1 MVIPDG
7 DRRYAQQAGIPFREA
22 YLQAARTLR
31 LLAEWLMA
39 EHKVDEFTFFGLSL
53 ANVAGR
59 DAGNLRAIL
68 EVQTR
73 ALREFSVDPF
83 FRREGIRIRVCGEL
97 ERLPAGYREAARRA
111 EEATREGT
119 RNFNLLLGYSGR
131 SDLLQALRRTIREKP
146 AYTFDDIRARCQ
158 VKSPV
163 DFLIRTAGV
172 QRISDGPLFLM
183 EYTEFKFLPA
193 LFPELTQD
201 EVSRAL
207 AEYAQRQRT
216 FGV

>member
-146 AYTFDDIRARCQ
+146 AFRSSRRGKTPEWLLPFPRPRSCSTAAGTTTSGFARP
-158 VKSPV
+158 S
-163 DFLIRTAGV
+163 IASRTA
-172 QRISDGPLFLM
+172 
-183 EYTEFKFLPA
+183 
-193 LFPELTQD
+193 
-201 EVSRAL
+201 
-207 AEYAQRQRT
+207 
-216 FGV
+216 